1 MSSAGSSFYVTGGT
15 LQQDAPCYVERQADR
30 DLFDGLLKGEFCYVL
45 TSRQM
50 GKSSLMVRTSNKL
63 RVKGI
68 NVAALDLTA
77 IGQNLTPEQWYDGL
91 ALRLGRQL
99 KLEDEFDDFWKRNE
113 RVSPVQRFF
122 AALRDIAMAKRPGP
136 LVVFVDEIDTVR
148 SLPFST
154 DEFFSAIRECYN
166 RRTEDP
172 EFNRLTF
179 CLLGVATPSDL
190 IRDTRTTP
198 FNIGRRIELND
209 FTEGEAAPLANGL
222 GREPRIAA
230 KLLERILYWTNG
242 HPYLTQRLCQAVADD
257 AGVTS
262 PGGVDRL
269 CEGLFLSHRARERDD
284 NLLFVRE
291 RLLRSETEL
300 ASLLSLYEKVRA
312 AKRVRDEETNVFAGI
327 LRLSGIAR
335 VVNGYL
341 AVRNRIY
348 AQVFD
353 RKWVV
358 ASMPNQE
365 LRRQRE
371 AFRKGILRGVA
382 FATILV
388 LAGTFSFRWVR
399 QRIED
404 LQAQLAIQN
413 LGAVYAGLK
422 SYEDHAVIRADIH
435 MQGARVVTSG
445 LASIALEKPNKV
457 NLRFKREMGIGET
470 DFQIVCDGAKLFVHN
485 PLTKEYLVREARATI
500 QEVFDEVDRIPYLDI
515 PEPLYQMLA
524 SERPQQAFA
533 EQTRNAR
540 VVGREEIGERK
551 AYVVRWGREDAS
563 TSSPGDVQGAQT
575 SSNASTLPYSI
586 RAWID
591 QENGVVRQFVQ
602 DLSGVVKDTLMPDLG
617 GSGFRRVSLKGML
630 VTTTHTG
637 IRLNP
642 EFRPGTFAF
651 TPPPDA
657 RQVQAFELT
666 RKLAGRSVPEEKPA
680 LDKSRLAL
688 LIEKRPPQAR
698 PELVDLSKH
707 YNAPLTESWHSSRAG
722 NNLAPMPRGLQQFA
736 GTEFDVRGIV
746 QLAGQ
751 AEDFLKSLYPTAASN
766 ISVKRKCQRLHFLH
780 GTGWTVADGTQI
792 GSYRVHYANGDQR
805 IVPIIYGFDVRDWW
819 PQADEPTTPNGL
831 AVAWQGANEATRPLN
846 RVVRIYKSVWVNP
859 LPEVEIA
866 SLDFVS
872 AMTDSAPFLI
882 AITDE

>member
-99 KLEDEFDDFWKRNE
+99 KLEDEFEDFWKKNE

-122 AALRDIAMAKRPGP
+122 SALRDIAMPNRPGP
-136 LVVFVDEIDTVR
+136 LVLFVDEIDTVR

-154 DEFFSAIRECYN
+154 DEFFSAIREGYN

-209 FTEGEAAPLANGL
+209 FTGGEAAPLANGL

-230 KLLERILYWTNG
+230 TLLDRILYWTHG
-242 HPYLTQRLCQAVADD
+242 HPYLTQRLCQAVAED
-257 AGVTS
+257 ARVTS

-269 CEGLFLSHRARERDD
+269 CKSLFLSHRARERDD

-291 RLLRSETEL
+291 RLLRSEAEL

-312 AKRVRDEETNVFAGI
+312 AKRVRDEETNVLAGI

-353 RKWVV
+353 RKWVTN
-358 ASMPNQE
+358 SMPNQE

-371 AFRKGILRGVA
+371 AFRKGILRGVT

-388 LAGTFSFRWVR
+388 LAGTLLFRWVR

-413 LGAVYAGLK
+413 LGATYHGLK
-422 SYEDHAVIRADIH
+422 SYEDHAVIRMDIH

-445 LASIALEKPNKV
+445 LASIALEKPNKL
-457 NLRFKREMGIGET
+457 NLRFKRQMGIGET
-470 DFQIVCDGAKLFVHN
+470 DFQIVCDGAKLFVYN
-485 PLTKEYLVREARATI
+485 PLTKEYLVRDAQGSI
-500 QEVFDEVDRIPYLDI
+500 QQVFDEVDRIPYVDI
-515 PEPLYQMLA
+515 PEPLYQILA
-524 SERPQQAFA
+524 SERPQQALA
-533 EQTRNAR
+533 EQSRNVR
-540 VVGREEIGERK
+540 VVGREEIGGRK
-551 AYVVRWGREDAS
+551 AYIVRWGRDEASGSTAGDAPS
-563 TSSPGDVQGAQT
+563 TNT
-575 SSNASTLPYSI
+575 NASTLPYSV
-586 RAWID
+586 RAWVD
-591 QENGVVRQFVQ
+591 QEDGVIRQIVQ

-617 GSGFRRVSLKGML
+617 GSGLRRVPLKGMII
-630 VTTTHTG
+630 TTTHTG
-637 IRLNP
+637 VRLNP
-642 EFRPGTFAF
+642 EFRLGTFAF

-657 RQVQAFELT
+657 RQVQAFESA
-666 RKLAGRSVPEEKPA
+666 RRLAGRPVPEEKPGF
-680 LDKSRLAL
+680 DRSRLSL
-688 LIEKRPPQAR
+688 LIDTRAPQTR
-698 PELVDLSKH
+698 PELVDLSNH
-707 YNAPLTESWHSSRAG
+707 YNAPLTESWHSALPG
-722 NNLAPMPRGLQQFA
+722 NSLAPLPRGLQRLV
-736 GTEFDVRGIV
+736 GIEFDVRGIV

-751 AEDFLKSLYPTAASN
+751 AADYLKSLYPESIKDIPVRHT
-766 ISVKRKCQRLHFLH
+766 CQRLHFLH

-792 GSYRVHYANGDQR
+792 GSYRVRYANGDQR

-819 PQADEPTTPNGL
+819 PQADESQTPNGL
-831 AVAWQGANEATRPLN
+831 VVAWQGANEATRPLN
-846 RVVRIYKSVWVNP
+846 RVVRIFKSVWANP

-882 AITDE
+882 AITAE

>member
-30 DLFDGLLKGEFCYVL
+30 ELFDGLLKGEFCYVL

-99 KLEDEFDDFWKRNE
+99 KLEDEFEDFWKKNE

-122 AALRDIAMAKRPGP
+122 SALRDVAMASRPGP
-136 LVVFVDEIDTVR
+136 LVIFVDEIDTVR

-222 GREPRIAA
+222 GRESRIAA

-242 HPYLTQRLCQAVADD
+242 HPYLTQRLCQSVADD
-257 AGVTS
+257 PAVTS

-269 CEGLFLSHRARERDD
+269 CETLFLSHRARERDD

-312 AKRVRDEETNVFAGI
+312 AKRVRDEETNPFAGI

-348 AQVFD
+348 AHVFD
-353 RKWVV
+353 RKWVA
-358 ASMPNQE
+358 ASMPDQE

-382 FATILV
+382 FATVLV
-388 LAGTFSFRWVR
+388 VAGVFLSRWVK
-399 QRIED
+399 QKVED
-404 LQAQLAIQN
+404 LQEQQAIQN
-413 LGAVYAGLK
+413 LGAVYNGLR
-422 SYEDHAVIRADIH
+422 SYEDHVVVRTDIQ
-435 MQGARVVTSG
+435 MQGAKVITSG
-445 LASIALEKPNKV
+445 LASLALEKPNKLY
-457 NLRFKREMGIGET
+457 LRYKKEMGIGET
-470 DFQIVCDGAKLFVHN
+470 DVHIVCDGTKLVVFM
-485 PLTKEYLVREARATI
+485 PLAKEYLVQDAPGSMAQI
-500 QEVFDEVDRIPYLDI
+500 FSQVDRIPYVDL
-515 PEPLYQMLA
+515 PEPLYQILA
-524 SERPQQAFA
+524 NDRPQQVLL
-533 EQTRNAR
+533 EQARNAR
-540 VVGREEIGERK
+540 VVGREELGDGK
-551 AYVVRWGREDAS
+551 TYVVRWGRDDSAS
-563 TSSPGDVQGAQT
+563 PEAGGTGATNSP
-575 SSNASTLPYSI
+575 LPYPV

-591 QENGVVRQFVQ
+591 QENGAIRQIVQ
-602 DLSGVVKDTLMPDLG
+602 NLSGVVTDTMVPDLTG
-617 GSGFRRVSLKGML
+617 PGFRRVALKGL
-630 VTTTHTG
+630 INTTTHTG
-637 IRLNP
+637 VRINP
-642 EFRPGTFAF
+642 EFRPETFTF

-657 RQVQAFELT
+657 RQVQFFEST
-666 RKLAGRSVPEEKPA
+666 R
-680 LDKSRLAL
+680 RLA
-688 LIEKRPPQAR
+688 
-698 PELVDLSKH
+698 
-707 YNAPLTESWHSSRAG
+707 
-722 NNLAPMPRGLQQFA
+722 
-736 GTEFDVRGIV
+736 
-746 QLAGQ
+746 
-751 AEDFLKSLYPTAASN
+751 
-766 ISVKRKCQRLHFLH
+766 
-780 GTGWTVADGTQI
+780 
-792 GSYRVHYANGDQR
+792 
-805 IVPIIYGFDVRDWW
+805 
-819 PQADEPTTPNGL
+819 
-831 AVAWQGANEATRPLN
+831 TR
-846 RVVRIYKSVWVNP
+846 S
-859 LPEVEIA
+859 
-866 SLDFVS
+866 
-872 AMTDSAPFLI
+872 
-882 AITDE
+882 